1 MKQPTPI
8 FVMGV
13 LGQWCGTCFCINVK
27 AWALLE
33 DEATSF
39 NPFALLSTT
48 YVLLH
53 GRSWMMKPHASI
65 LLPIHL
71 ESSRSSAVLSVS
83 FEMQLVCIYSSC
95 LHRWTSTLRS
105 TWIHSPFRIPWMK
118 SSNTCIS
125 VCDVSSCAWMWLL
138 IDIDFTREK
147 DELDFI
153 QCVLSSDL
161 FVFEHFTIL
170 IFWIDINMNN
180 LFYDVLYHS
189 WIFWIIIIASS
200 FILRFH
206 KLTWSQ
212 FIPFKQGEVWR
223 SRIFV

>member
-1 MKQPTPI
+1 
-8 FVMGV
+8 MGV
-13 LGQWCGTCFCINVK
+13 LGQWCGTCFLINVI

-83 FEMQLVCIYSSC
+83 FEMQLVCICVSC
-95 LHRWTSTLRS
+95 LHRWTSTLRF
-105 TWIHSPFRIPWMK
+105 TWIRSPSHIPWVK
-118 SSNTCIS
+118 NSNT
-125 VCDVSSCAWMWLL
+125 CDVSSCAWMWF

-153 QCVLSSDL
+153 QCVLSSEL
-161 FVFEHFTIL
+161 FVFEHFIDNDNNN
-170 IFWIDINMNN
+170 IDILNWHLYFMMCYIIHESLNN
-180 LFYDVLYHS
+180 YNRIVN
-189 WIFWIIIIASS
+189 
-200 FILRFH
+200 FILHFH

-223 SRIFV
+223 SRFFV